1 MEAARYWEVPKE
13 YFDPLY
19 NYLIHGFHPGGFW
32 RAALANDFLR
42 AMLHSH
48 PANSIPQLKNTA
60 GWIQDQFPE
69 LAHGSYE
76 RVDYWCDSVTAEQR
90 RHHLETARLIYTEED
105 EVMMALKGIQ
115 PKPEPF
121 MW

>member
-13 YFDPLY
+13 YFDPLF
-19 NYLIHGFHPGGFW
+19 NYLVHGLHPGGFW

-76 RVDYWCDSVTAEQR
+76 RVDYWCQSAADLR
-90 RHHLETARLIYTEED
+90 RHHLEQARLIYTEED
-105 EVMMALKGIQ
+105 EVMMALEGIQ